1 MNRAPIGI
9 FDSGVGGMSVWKEID
24 MRLPHESLI
33 YYADSANCPY
43 GEKSR
48 EEVIALSLQS
58 AAFLADKG
66 SKLIVIACNTAT
78 STAIDCLRDRFNLP
92 FVGIVPAVKP
102 AAINSRTGVIGIL
115 ATRGTLQS
123 VKFDKARKE
132 YARYAEII
140 AVEAG
145 DLVEIVERGRRGT
158 REAEDALRRHIEPML
173 KRNIDRLVLGC
184 THFPFLIDDIK
195 KIVGNSVI
203 LDNPAPAIAQRTDS
217 VLREKKLA
225 APSDNRKYT
234 EFHSSGDINAL
245 KSFVRTVLPEMDTA
259 SRDNSTAQ
267 KYSDTEYS
275 PDER

>member
-1 MNRAPIGI
+1 
-9 FDSGVGGMSVWKEID
+9 MSVWKEID

-48 EEVIALSLQS
+48 EEVIELSLQA
-58 AAFLADKG
+58 AAFLVGKG
-66 SKLIVIACNTAT
+66 SKMIVIACNTAT
-78 STAIDCLRDRFNLP
+78 STAIDCLRDRFDIP

-102 AAINSRTGVIGIL
+102 AAINSKTGAIGIL

-123 VKFDKARKE
+123 VKFDKARRE
-132 YARYAEII
+132 YAGYVEII

-158 REAEDALRRHIEPML
+158 REAEEALRRHIEPML

-195 KIVGNSVI
+195 KIVGSSVI
-203 LDNPAPAIAQRTDS
+203 LDNPAPAIARRAAY
-217 VLREKKLA
+217 VLRDLELA
-225 APSDNRKYT
+225 APPDNRKHT

-245 KSFVRTVLPEMDTA
+245 KSFIRTVLPGICE
-259 SRDNSTAQ
+259 
-267 KYSDTEYS
+267 
-275 PDER
+275 